1 MTTNNTGN
9 NTGKI
14 DVDKAA
20 VILGSFTTPP
30 TTGELVNKS
39 IQQLLETLTDDDR
52 LLVMDAD
59 TEVTQADPVIIID
72 GVPVAREGDIVAVK
86 GAEKVGKSQF
96 AALLAAAVISPRAI
110 GGQIWVPN
118 GRKMIIFDTEQTEY
132 SIKARMMRGI
142 RTAAREDPTITS
154 SYTPNGE
161 FIYVK
166 LRDKNTTERL
176 ATMRRVIT
184 AIDPHI
190 VYIDGV
196 VQLLRDFND
205 VREATEAM
213 DALKAI
219 TVGSGSHTRVLVGVL
234 HSNPTDTLSAEEKKM
249 RGHIGTMLAQSA
261 QSVIALS
268 RKSDAGGNSVFTAK
282 TPYVRDEKD
291 TGLSFAIRRSGTVDY
306 FEMQEDP
313 EITALRDMFTQVAE
327 IAERDKQTL
336 TPSYM
341 AHVLMDNVQ
350 DPRTGT
356 RPKRTKAFELIGRAV
371 SLKFLEE
378 HDGQLYFDA
387 HR

>member
-1 MTTNNTGN
+1 MTTNN
-9 NTGKI
+9 NTGKVDI
-14 DVDKAA
+14 DKAGA
-20 VILGSFTTPP
+20 IL
-30 TTGELVNKS
+30 ENLVSNTVTEKVGKS
-39 IQQLLETLTDDDR
+39 IQQLLKTLTDDDR
-52 LLVMDAD
+52 SLVMDAD

-110 GGQIWVPN
+110 GGQIWVPD

-176 ATMRRVIT
+176 ATMRRVIA
-184 AIDPHI
+184 AIDPNI

-205 VREATEAM
+205 VREAADAM

-219 TVGSGSHTRVLVGVL
+219 TTGSDFHPRVLVGVL

-291 TGLSFAIRRSGTVDY
+291 TGLSFAIRRSGVVDY
-306 FEMQEDP
+306 FETQEDP
-313 EITALRDMFTQVAE
+313 ETTALRDMFTQVAE
-327 IAERDKQTL
+327 IADKNKKTL
-336 TPSYM
+336 TKAYI
-341 AHVLMDNVQ
+341 VQ
-350 DPRTGT
+350 LLTSEVKDPRTGAT
-356 RPKRTKAFELIGRAV
+356 AKKSKAYDLMAKAV
-371 SLKFLEE
+371 ALKFLEE
-378 HDGQLYFDA
+378 HDGRYYFDA

>member
-1 MTTNNTGN
+1 MTTNNNTN
-9 NTGKI
+9 NTGKV
-14 DVDKAA
+14 DVEKASA
-20 VILGSFTTPP
+20 ILGNFTTAP

-39 IQQLLETLTDDDR
+39 IQQLLETLTVDDR
-52 LLVMDAD
+52 MLIVDAD

-110 GGQIWVPN
+110 GGKVWIPN
-118 GRKMIIFDTEQTEY
+118 GRKMIIFDTEMTNY
-132 SIKARMMRGI
+132 SIKARLMRGI
-142 RTAAREDPTITS
+142 HTAAREDATITS
-154 SYTPNGE
+154 SYTPNGG
-161 FIYVK
+161 FFYVN
-166 LRDKNTTERL
+166 LRGKNTAERL
-176 ATMRRVIT
+176 TAIKRYIT

-205 VREATEAM
+205 VREAGEAM
-213 DALKAI
+213 DALKAL
-219 TVGSGSHTRVLVGVL
+219 TVGSGSHPRVLVAVL
-234 HSNPTDTLSAEEKKM
+234 HSNPTDAASAEEKKM

-268 RKSDAGGNSVFTAK
+268 RKSDTDGNPVFTAK

-291 TGLSFAIRRSGTVDY
+291 TGLSFMIRKDGTGDY
-306 FEMQEDP
+306 FEIQEDP
-313 EITALRDMFTQVAE
+313 EITAVRDMFTQVAE
-327 IAERDKQTL
+327 IAERDKQPL
-336 TPSYM
+336 TK
-341 AHVLMDNVQ
+341 ANIAQILMDNVR

-371 SLKFLEE
+371 ALKFLEE
-378 HDGQLYFDA
+378 HGGQFYFDA

>member
-1 MTTNNTGN
+1 MTTNNN
-9 NTGKI
+9 NTGKV
-14 DVDKAA
+14 DVDKASA
-20 VILGSFTTPP
+20 ILGSFTTAP

-39 IQQLLETLTDDDR
+39 IQQLLETLTVDDR
-52 LLVMDAD
+52 MLIVDAD

-110 GGQIWVPN
+110 GGKVWIPN
-118 GRKMIIFDTEQTEY
+118 GRKMVIFDTEMTNY
-132 SIKARMMRGI
+132 SIKARLMRGI
-142 RTAAREDPTITS
+142 HTAAREDATITS
-154 SYTPNGE
+154 SYTPNGG
-161 FIYVK
+161 FFYVN
-166 LRDKNTTERL
+166 LRGKNTAERL
-176 ATMRRVIT
+176 TAIKRYIT

-190 VYIDGV
+190 VYIDGI

-205 VREATEAM
+205 VREAGEAM

-219 TVGSGSHTRVLVGVL
+219 TIGSGSHPRVLVGVL

-268 RKSDAGGNSVFTAK
+268 RKSDADGNSVFTAK

-291 TGLSFAIRRSGTVDY
+291 TGLSFMIRKDGAGDY
-306 FEMQEDP
+306 FEIQEDP
-313 EITALRDMFTQVAE
+313 EITALRNMFTQVAE
-327 IAERDKQTL
+327 IAEREKQPL
-336 TPSYM
+336 TRTY
-341 AHVLMDNVQ
+341 AAQVLMDKVK
-350 DPRTGT
+350 PLTGS
-356 RPKRTKAFELIGRAV
+356 RPKRTNAFELVKRAIT
-371 SLKFLEE
+371 LKFLEE
-378 HDGQLYFDA
+378 HDGQLYFDT

>member
-1 MTTNNTGN
+1 MEQNTN

-14 DVDKAA
+14 DAEKAA
-20 VILGSFTTPP
+20 AILGGFIANP
-30 TTGELVNKS
+30 TATVDLGKS
-39 IQQLLETLTDDDR
+39 IKQLLETLTVDDR
-52 LLVMDAD
+52 MLIVDAD
-59 TEVTQADPVIIID
+59 TEVTQADPVITID

-110 GGQIWVPN
+110 GGKVWIPN
-118 GRKMIIFDTEQTEY
+118 GRKMMIFDTEQTEY
-132 SIKARMMRGI
+132 SIKARLTRGV
-142 RTAAREDPTITS
+142 RTAAKEDATITS
-154 SYTPNGE
+154 TYTPNGE

-166 LRDKNTTERL
+166 LRDKNTAERL
-176 ATMRRVIT
+176 AAMKRYIT

-190 VYIDGV
+190 VYIDGI

-219 TVGSGSHTRVLVGVL
+219 TAGSGSHPRVLVGVL

-261 QSVIALS
+261 QSVIALA
-268 RKSDAGGNSVFTAK
+268 RKSDAGGNPVFTAK

-291 TGLSFAIRRSGTVDY
+291 TGLSFIIRKDGTGDY
-306 FEMQEDP
+306 FEIQEDP
-313 EITALRDMFTQVAE
+313 EITVLRDMFTQVAE
-327 IAERDKQTL
+327 ITERDKQPMTR
-336 TPSYM
+336 TNM
-341 AHVLMDNVQ
+341 AHILMDKVQ

-356 RPKRTKAFELIGRAV
+356 NPKRTKAFELVDRAV
-371 SLKFLEE
+371 TLKFLEE
-378 HDGQLYFDA
+378 HDGQYYFNA